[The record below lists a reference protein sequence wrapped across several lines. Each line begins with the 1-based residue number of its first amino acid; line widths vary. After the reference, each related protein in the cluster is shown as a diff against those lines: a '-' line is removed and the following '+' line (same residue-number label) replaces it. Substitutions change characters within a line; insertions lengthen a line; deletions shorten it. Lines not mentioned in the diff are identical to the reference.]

1 MSILGKIFSS
11 GANELVKSVGGVL
24 DNLTTSKDEKLAAE
38 LKIKELIS
46 SYEKDMERNVT
57 DRWISDN
64 QSDSWISRSIRPYSL
79 AFVFICTIVMV
90 FIDSGSIDFNVD
102 DEWKSLLQIVLIT
115 MVGAFF
121 GGRTFEK
128 IKK

>member
-1 MSILGKIFSS
+1 
-11 GANELVKSVGGVL
+11 
-24 DNLTTSKDEKLAAE
+24 
-38 LKIKELIS
+38 
-46 SYEKDMERNVT
+46 
-57 DRWISDN
+57 
-64 QSDSWISRSIRPYSL
+64 
-79 AFVFICTIVMV
+79 MV

-128 IKK
+128 VTKVNKDNK